1 MLLFMHRAI
10 AMNNFL
16 YFPALRMHNKAH
28 VSLNNKWGELGNQ
41 VFYKKVLFLK
51 LEKV

>member
-1 MLLFMHRAI
+1 MHRAI

-41 VFYKKVLFLK
+41 VFYKKSIIF
-51 LEKV
+51 KVRESIRE